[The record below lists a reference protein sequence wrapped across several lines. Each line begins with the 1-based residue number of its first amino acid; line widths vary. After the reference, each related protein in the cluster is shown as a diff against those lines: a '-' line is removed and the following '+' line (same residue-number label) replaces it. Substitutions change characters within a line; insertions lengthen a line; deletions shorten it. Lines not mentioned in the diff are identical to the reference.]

1 MCLRRAKPIPRQCVR
16 SQRVPP
22 PLDLM
27 TMMIVMKDDG
37 ASIRLILVMMI
48 NIYIYGRSNIRDKS
62 LPSLRRQ
69 LWRSSQPS
77 SQPGVAPVPS
87 RLSLTPPLVHSS
99 HFFSLPVTMLE
110 WSEGESWYVR
120 SSWRFQRWL
129 TYFNSFEMQLSSS
142 LFVEISFV
150 CKFSSNS

>member
-1 MCLRRAKPIPRQCVR
+1 MWLRQAKPIQIQCVR
-16 SQRVPP
+16 CQRKPP

-27 TMMIVMKDDG
+27 TMMIVMRRWGWFWWWWYK
-37 ASIRLILVMMI
+37 
-48 NIYIYGRSNIRDKS
+48 YGRSNIRNKS

-69 LWRSSQPS
+69 PWRSSQPG

-87 RLSLTPPLVHSS
+87 RLSLTHPLVLSS

-150 CKFSSNS
+150 CKFSSDS